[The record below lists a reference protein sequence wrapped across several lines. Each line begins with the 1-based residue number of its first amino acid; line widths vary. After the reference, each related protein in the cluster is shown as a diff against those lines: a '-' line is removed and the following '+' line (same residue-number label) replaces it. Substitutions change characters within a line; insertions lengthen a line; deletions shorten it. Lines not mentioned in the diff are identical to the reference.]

1 MNTPYE
7 YRPTMDEQ
15 NARAAELM
23 GRDLETH
30 CALLFEPKRAEAPQV
45 VYVIAAHRENAEALA
60 CLIVAGHVPDLY
72 LFACDCLKA
81 WRESGLVEQ
90 RRYQPWAVTFQRVLD
105 RLLIKSS
112 SQLTDR
118 QERNHEA

>member
-1 MNTPYE
+1 MTH
-7 YRPTMDEQ
+7 TDEMLPASSDTQ
-15 NARAAELM
+15 RTAYDLI

-112 SQLTDR
+112 SQLIDR
-118 QERNHEA
+118 QEKRT